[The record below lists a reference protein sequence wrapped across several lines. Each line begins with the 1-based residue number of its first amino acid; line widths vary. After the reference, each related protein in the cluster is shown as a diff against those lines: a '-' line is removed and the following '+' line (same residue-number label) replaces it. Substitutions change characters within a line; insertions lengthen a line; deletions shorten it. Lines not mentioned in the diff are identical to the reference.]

1 MKTIAD
7 LNALEVLTIIC
18 AAAVLVR
25 LICLAKCLRFG
36 IWPGQ
41 ALRFTAFSL
50 AVAGMGASAY
60 GVAAGLPQA
69 GEALL
74 IAVTGVLM
82 FDRRHIGAPRRRH
95 KP

>member
-1 MKTIAD
+1 MTTLAQLTPIDLLTIA
-7 LNALEVLTIIC
+7 C
-18 AAAVLVR
+18 AGAVLVR
-25 LICLAKCLRFG
+25 LLCLAKCLRFG

-41 ALRFTAFSL
+41 ALRFAAFALSL
-50 AVAGMGASAY
+50 SGMGASAF

-82 FDRRHIGAPRRRH
+82 FDRRHIGAPRPER
-95 KP
+95 